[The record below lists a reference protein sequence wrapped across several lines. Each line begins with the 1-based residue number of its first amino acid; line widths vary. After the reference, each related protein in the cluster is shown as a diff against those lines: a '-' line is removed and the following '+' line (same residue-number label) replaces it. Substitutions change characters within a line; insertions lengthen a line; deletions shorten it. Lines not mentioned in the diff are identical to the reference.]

1 MIYNNSLLIT
11 IYETINKMGGKVLTS
26 TLLEELKRKGLEIT
40 LKDIYATLLKLEING
55 KIRVTSLDKDKKMIE
70 VIAT

>member
-1 MIYNNSLLIT
+1 MLYNNSLLIT

-40 LKDIYATLLKLEING
+40 LKDIYAILLKLEING